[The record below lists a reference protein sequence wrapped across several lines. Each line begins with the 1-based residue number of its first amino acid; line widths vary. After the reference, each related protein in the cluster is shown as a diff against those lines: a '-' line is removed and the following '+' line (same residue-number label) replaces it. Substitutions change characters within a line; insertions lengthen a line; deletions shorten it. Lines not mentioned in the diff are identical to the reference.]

1 MKREELMASCRA
13 QVATMLLAYYDV
25 LLAALRALVE
35 LLPPDGARGRD
46 PYRAVVQRFTIKIL
60 ALTASWSRP

>member
-1 MKREELMASCRA
+1 MASCRA
-13 QVATMLLAYYDV
+13 QVATMLLAYNDV
-25 LLAALRALVE
+25 LLAALRELVE